1 MNVVITGGSK
11 GIGKAIAMKFAQKGH
26 NIAICARNEEQLKKT
41 EQEINQTYPLID
53 TIICTADLSDNN
65 EVQKLKKAI
74 LTKWD
79 KIDVLINNAGIF
91 IAGRIRNEAADTLPN
106 LIENNLYS
114 AYYVTKALLPS
125 ILLSQQKHIFNICSI
140 ASLGAYAN
148 GSSYSISKFAMLGF
162 SKNLR
167 EELKEEQVKVTAILP
182 GPTLTE
188 SWEGENIN
196 NSQFVS
202 TDDIASIIYHSTT
215 LESNAL
221 VDEIIIRPVKGE

>member
-11 GIGKAIAMKFAQKGH
+11 GIGKAIAMRFAQKGH
-26 NIAICARNEEQLKKT
+26 NIAICARNEERLKKT
-41 EQEINQTYPLID
+41 EKEINQTYPLID

-91 IAGRIRNEAADTLPN
+91 IAGQIRNEAVDTLPN

-188 SWEGENIN
+188 SWEGENIDK
-196 NSQFVS
+196 SQFVS
-202 TDDIASIIYHSTT
+202 TDDIASIIYHATT

-221 VDEIIIRPVKGE
+221 VDEIIIRPVKGQ